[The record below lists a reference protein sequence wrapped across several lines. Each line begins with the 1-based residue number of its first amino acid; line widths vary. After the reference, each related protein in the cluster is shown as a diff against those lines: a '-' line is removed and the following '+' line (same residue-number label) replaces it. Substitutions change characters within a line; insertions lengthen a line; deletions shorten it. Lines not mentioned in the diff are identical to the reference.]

1 MKLKTSLTKFKLYII
16 FLVVAALIKTP
27 VFAEENFLTDYNIT
41 YNIDPTGVAQIEH
54 VVTITNLEADVIAT
68 DYTLSLKQMDIYDV
82 SATDVNG
89 SLDVIKKQQSDQT
102 NLDIKLNS
110 FTIGEGRQN
119 SITILY
125 KSKFVANKTGE
136 IWNIN
141 IPRSQI
147 ATSTTTYHITLVV
160 PKTFG
165 PKIFVSPTP
174 SIEKSDDNVTT
185 YSFAAEITNG
195 QNIAASFGEY
205 QVLNYRIRYQITNP
219 NFFTSNYEIAL
230 PPTINETQVVAYE
243 NLNPKPNRT
252 YTDSDGNYMAVYKI
266 RPKQALEV
274 ELKGS
279 SKLTS
284 KQIDPLLGGKF
295 SDLPKNS
302 VRKYTEKKEFWE
314 TDNFQIKQ
322 IAKDL
327 RNPNLTVAENANK
340 IYNYIVD
347 NYSYDFGIA
356 KKDFVDRKG
365 AIKALNDKAGWG
377 CMEFTDSFIAIA
389 RAMGIPTR
397 EINGYAITTTESQKP
412 ISVTLKNG
420 DLLHAWPEFYDPKLG
435 WIQIDPTWGDTSN
448 TDYFTKLDTNHFAFV
463 IKGDKSDY
471 PLPAGTYR
479 TSNLEKLVEVGFSQ
493 VDKTSQFKGNF
504 QTKKLFTWNI
514 FEIMAGKRTF
524 KITNT
529 GKVALYY
536 GVDNVLMPEKSAN
549 IYVPKN
555 SKSLMLKDAFGDEV
569 TKPLL

>member
-1 MKLKTSLTKFKLYII
+1 MKFKACII
-16 FLVVAALIKTP
+16 ILVVVALFNIP
-27 VFAEENFLTDYNIT
+27 VSAKESFLTDYNIT
-41 YNIDPTGVAQIEH
+41 YNIDPTGIAEVKHI
-54 VVTITNLEADVIAT
+54 VTITNLETDVIAT
-68 DYTLSLKQMDIYDV
+68 SYTLGLKQMDIYDV
-82 SATDVNG
+82 SATDEKG
-89 SLDVIKKQQSDQT
+89 KLDITQRQDGDQT
-102 NLDIKLNS
+102 NLDIKINS

-125 KSKFVANKTGE
+125 KSKFVANKSGE
-136 IWNIN
+136 VWNIN
-141 IPRSQI
+141 IPRSQA

-174 SIEKSDDNVTT
+174 STEKSDNDVTT
-185 YSFAAEITNG
+185 YSFAAEITKG

-205 QVLNYRIRYQITNP
+205 QVLNYRIRYQISNP
-219 NFFTSNYEIAL
+219 NLFTSNYEIAL
-230 PPTINETQVVAYE
+230 PPTINGTQVVAYE
-243 NLNPKPNRT
+243 NLNPTPNRT
-252 YTDSDGNYMAVYKI
+252 YVDSDGNYMAVYKI
-266 RPKQALEV
+266 KPKKTLEI

-284 KQIDPLLGGKF
+284 KQMNPLLGGKF
-295 SDLPKNS
+295 SDLPKS
-302 VRKYTEKKEFWE
+302 LVKKYTEKREFWE
-314 TDNFQIKQ
+314 TDNAQIKQ

-327 RNPNLTVAENANK
+327 RDSNLTVAENASK
-340 IYNYIVD
+340 IYSYIID

-365 AIKALNDKAGWG
+365 ATKALNDKAEWG

-389 RAMGIPTR
+389 RAMGIPAR
-397 EINGYAITTTESQKP
+397 EINGYAITTTESLKP
-412 ISVTLKNG
+412 ISVTLKSG

-493 VDKTSQFKGNF
+493 VGNTSKFKSDF
-504 QTKKLFTWNI
+504 SAKKLFTWNI
-514 FEIMAGKRTF
+514 FELITGKQTY
-524 KITNT
+524 KITNV
-529 GKVALYY
+529 GKVALFYAN
-536 GVDNVLMPEKSAN
+536 DKTLMPSKSAN
-549 IYVPKN
+549 IYVPRR
-555 SKSLMLKDAFGDEV
+555 SKSLMLKDAFGGEI
-569 TKPLL
+569 TKLLP